1 MIDRTLILD
10 SFQGVRNHTIQAA
23 KDIPA
28 DKYDWKP
35 AGEGTLTVAEVLSNI
50 IRVTE
55 FMTSLAT
62 GPEIADFASKPREEW
77 FRLLTWTNRD
87 ALKTPEQFASALEK
101 SFAEIRR
108 RVEAADPAFLDTKFR
123 APDGITKVRLYVVQN
138 AKEQE
143 MTNRATLFLYERMLG
158 IVPHLARP
166 KK

>member
-1 MIDRTLILD
+1 MIDRTVILD
-10 SFQGVRNHTIQAA
+10 SFQGVRGHTIQVVR
-23 KDIPA
+23 DIPA

-35 AGEGTLTVAEVLSNI
+35 DGEGTMTVAEILRNI
-50 IRVTE
+50 LRLTE
-55 FMTSLAT
+55 FMTTLALRKE
-62 GPEIADFASKPREEW
+62 PLDFQSKPREEW
-77 FRLLTWTNRD
+77 FRELTWTDRE
-87 ALKTPEQFASALEK
+87 ALKTPDQFAAALES

-108 RVEAADPAFLDTKFR
+108 RVLAADPGFLNSTYV

-143 MTNRATLFLYERMLG
+143 MVNRGYLFLYERMLG